1 MRALGWI
8 LALPL
13 IVLAIVFAVANRH
26 AVRLDLWPLPWG
38 IDVPAYLA
46 VLGAL
51 VAGLV
56 IGICATW
63 LSGHRAR
70 LSARANRHRVD
81 SLTRQ
86 LGAERARNAA
96 ALSAPDQSSP

>member
-1 MRALGWI
+1 MRFFGWI

-13 IVLAIVFAVANRH
+13 IVLAIVFAVANRQ

-38 IDVPAYLA
+38 VDLPAYLA

-51 VAGLV
+51 VLGLGL
-56 IGICATW
+56 GIVVTW

-70 LSARANRHRVD
+70 LNARQNRHRVD
-81 SLTRQ
+81 SLNRQ
-86 LGAERARNAA
+86 LDAERARTA
-96 ALSAPDQSSP
+96 ALSAPDQSSL